1 MILYQRLSSPDCPGW
16 LQPPFLPV
24 RRRHRL
30 LGRPGPSWVREVAR
44 PGLSLRARKS
54 SGSVESGRIPF
65 LALFFFLPQ
74 RGIEA
79 TTSLL
84 RQPYFLK
91 REEGGREEPRQPRG
105 TPRNQL
111 SGTLQICFMLLL
123 NVDASFFSLVSAAAQ
138 RILPGKSSVLL
149 RMRKKGFPPQRNKK
163 RENKTE
169 NKEK

>member
-1 MILYQRLSSPDCPGW
+1 MSRMASASFSSCPPPPSSSWATRSILGEGSGPSGSQSPGAEI
-16 LQPPFLPV
+16 LRV
-24 RRRHRL
+24 RRD
-30 LGRPGPSWVREVAR
+30 GADPI
-44 PGLSLRARKS
+44 
-54 SGSVESGRIPF
+54 SGAV
-65 LALFFFLPQ
+65 FFLPQ

-123 NVDASFFSLVSAAAQ
+123 NVDASFFSLVSAAAH